1 MKLSQLKIDPEFQSK
16 IPPLQFEKEQ
26 QLEQNI
32 ITEGRLLNPIITW
45 NGYILDG
52 HTRYRI
58 LKKHGFIKF
67 EVEEIQLANKYE
79 ALAWICKNQLG
90 RRNLS
95 PERKKFLPGKEY
107 ESTKLAVGG
116 QPGNCNKVN
125 RCDQNDHIDSEKRT
139 CERIAV
145 EHGVGSATVRRAE
158 KCSRGIDAAEE
169 AVPGAQ
175 EEILT
180 GHIKAT
186 DEQIVALASIPKE
199 ERPAIL
205 EELKK
210 KKSDRDDT
218 VLERLKPSKPPP
230 KPKPAPQKKKPTAT
244 ENNTTSQAE
253 QPETPVQAPI
263 TESPPEEEIEP
274 TSNAPPS
281 FLQSIQGHK
290 RHLSEEDKA
299 RLKAS
304 VDACYKDKAAA
315 TGSIMLCKLQGATL
329 FAIQT
334 GNATCLTAGER
345 LRANLVAEN
354 PDALYFVGIT
364 SNAGVEFAYDGIR
377 APWKI
382 YCIETAYELYK
393 QYGCERYVEMLHI
406 INEAWK
412 GNVDS
417 YLAGVIRGVARF
429 ISVYE
434 GEYSRERLVQ
444 QLARTHPKTIT
455 QLAQKDAGSSA
466 NRHMRQILRIYNG
479 ASREMS
485 LPLKN

>member
-16 IPPLQFEKEQ
+16 IPPLQFEEEQ

-32 ITEGRLLNPIITW
+32 IAEGRLLNPIITW

-95 PERKKFLPGKEY
+95 PERKKFLLGKEY

-158 KCSRGIDAAEE
+158 KYSQGIDAAEE

-180 GHIKAT
+180 GRIKAT
-186 DEQIVALASIPKE
+186 DAQIAALPAIPKE

-205 EELKK
+205 DELRKEK
-210 KKSDRDDT
+210 GKRNENLLS
-218 VLERLKPSKPPP
+218 RLKPERPPP
-230 KPKPAPQKKKPTAT
+230 KSAPPKPPEPPQNEEPAAPEPV
-244 ENNTTSQAE
+244 
-253 QPETPVQAPI
+253 TP
-263 TESPPEEEIEP
+263 SPPEEEIEP
-274 TSNAPPS
+274 ASNGPPS
-281 FLQSIQGHK
+281 FLQKIQGHK
-290 RHLSEEDKA
+290 RHLSEEDMV
-299 RLKAS
+299 RLKVS
-304 VDACYKDKAAA
+304 VDSRYRDRIAKS
-315 TGSIMLCKLQGATL
+315 GSIMLCELQGAAED
-329 FAIQT
+329 FMFRWGIIFQ
-334 GNATCLTAGER
+334 NYPDVLT
-345 LRANLVAEN
+345 N
-354 PDALYFVGIT
+354 
-364 SNAGVEFAYDGIR
+364 
-377 APWKI
+377 
-382 YCIETAYELYK
+382 ET
-393 QYGCERYVEMLHI
+393 
-406 INEAWK
+406 
-412 GNVDS
+412 
-417 YLAGVIRGVARF
+417 
-429 ISVYE
+429 
-434 GEYSRERLVQ
+434 SREEV
-444 QLARTHPKTIT
+444 
-455 QLAQKDAGSSA
+455 SA
-466 NRHMRQILRIYNG
+466 LIDRMTTYLNTVK
-479 ASREMS
+479 EM
-485 LPLKN
+485 